1 MKEKSINGVAEES
14 DQSEDTQ
21 VEDTEKD
28 VWIQRIAWRSQ
39 FMREMRG
46 KILIA

>member
-14 DQSEDTQ
+14 DQSETQ
-21 VEDTEKD
+21 EEDTEEE

-39 FMREMRG
+39 FMREMCG